1 MIYPYSKKI
10 SSNYENFIAVC
21 PICEV
26 ENTYNRVTDLK
37 TIEPIS
43 FKTVKCFKCN
53 QNFNINCDTVSE
65 AYQYLILDVYELKK
79 QKRYM
84 YCILNLAQAM
94 ESFLIYSIRVKLL
107 WQPFKDRVIEG
118 ADEFNSISNQFH
130 KTFEKDTFG
139 TLKSLFFKIYLK
151 NLDFSSTSKIDDFIK
166 NHSTY
171 KQYKP
176 TDREIEDYPNS
187 NLVNLFLKLNTTKV
201 PDLRNKVV
209 HKYSYRPTL
218 EEVEECLKETRD
230 IVFRLTSQLEI
241 KDNIYYFVNRNT

>member
-53 QNFNINCDTVSE
+53 QNFNINYDTVSE
-65 AYQYLILDVYELKK
+65 AYQYLILDVYELKE

-94 ESFLIYSIRVKLL
+94 ESFLSYSIRVKLL

-118 ADEFNSISNQFH
+118 VDEFNSISNQFH
-130 KTFEKDTFG
+130 NTSKTDTFRN
-139 TLKSLFFKIYLK
+139 LRSLFFKIYL
-151 NLDFSSTSKIDDFIK
+151 NNIDFSSTSKIEDFINK
-166 NHSTY
+166 HSTY
-171 KQYKP
+171 KKYNP
-176 TDREIEDYPNS
+176 THTEIEDYPDS
-187 NLVNLFLKLNTTKV
+187 NLVNLFLKLNNTKV

-218 EEVEECLKETRD
+218 EEVEECLKETRY
-230 IVFRLTSQLEI
+230 IVFRLASQLNI
-241 KDNIYYFVNRNT
+241 QDNLYYFVNRNT

>member
-10 SSNYENFIAVC
+10 SSNYENFVAVC

-65 AYQYLILDVYELKK
+65 AYQYLILDVYELKE

-94 ESFLIYSIRVKLL
+94 ESFLSYSIRVKLL

-118 ADEFNSISNQFH
+118 VDEFNSISNQFYN
-130 KTFEKDTFG
+130 KSKRDTFG
-139 TLKSLFFKIYLK
+139 NLRGLFFKIYLN
-151 NLDFSSTSKIDDFIK
+151 NLDFSSTSKIEDFIN
-166 NHSTY
+166 NHDRY
-171 KQYKP
+171 KKYKP
-176 TDREIEDYPNS
+176 THREIEDYPDS

-201 PDLRNKVV
+201 PCLRNKVV

-218 EEVEECLKETRD
+218 EEVEECLKETRY
-230 IVFRLTSQLEI
+230 IVFRLTSQLKI
-241 KDNIYYFVNRNT
+241 KDNLYYFVNRNT